1 MLRYSTSKIAIK
13 SLNLYLTKQAMMKKL
28 VVLTGSGISAESG
41 LKTFRDMGGLWEQY
55 DVTEVASPEA
65 WERDPELVL
74 RFYNERRKQ
83 LLGAEPNEGH
93 IALAELEDYFDV
105 EIITQNIDDLHERAG
120 SSKVLHLHGEIRKAR
135 STGDENLVYEIE
147 GAELNMGDTCE
158 KGYQLRP
165 HVVWFGEAVPAIQDA
180 ASRAQQADLF
190 AVVGTSLMV
199 YPAAG
204 LVNFV
209 GPSVPLFLVDP
220 STVNPPKSENVHFI
234 REKASTGVPR
244 MKEILIDK
252 YTR

>member
-1 MLRYSTSKIAIK
+1 
-13 SLNLYLTKQAMMKKL
+13 MKKL

-83 LLGAEPNEGH
+83 LLEAKPNEGH
-93 IALAELEDYFDV
+93 KALVELENYFDV
-105 EIITQNIDDLHERAG
+105 QIITQNVDDLHERAG

-135 STGDENLVYEIE
+135 STGDPGLVYNIE
-147 GAELNMGDTCE
+147 GAELNLGDKCE

-165 HVVWFGEAVPAIQDA
+165 HVVWFGEAVPAIRDA
-180 ASRAQQADLF
+180 VQISQTAEIY
-190 AVVGTSLMV
+190 AVIGTSLQV

-204 LVNFV
+204 LVDYAPQNIPV
-209 GPSVPLFLVDP
+209 YIVDP
-220 STVNPPKSENVHFI
+220 GSAITGRQDKIITI
-234 REKASTGVPR
+234 REKASTGVPKL
-244 MKEILIDK
+244 KEELISKYSDK
-252 YTR
+252 